1 MSNWIVVPLIVF
13 AYLTAGSAPAGARDR
28 DHDGLPDRW
37 EERYHISTSKKSGKK
52 DPDHDTVRNRREY
65 KERINP
71 RKRDTDRDGYDDR
84 AELRAGT
91 NPANDAD
98 RPFPN
103 RSSTGVPAGWTP
115 AHTQSTTMT
124 VEKPGAV
131 VEDVL
136 LRDGADLIVEAPD
149 VTIRRVKL
157 EGGVINNVSGGC
169 NNGLLVERTTIEPRA
184 GEDSSD
190 DTEGVLGYG
199 GYTARRVQIWHR
211 SEGFRVGGNDDGCG
225 AVRIE
230 HSFAAVTPPQPCG
243 DWHGDGLQ
251 GFGGPALTLRNT
263 TLDLDIKNCGGT
275 APFFYPSGQDNTSVD
290 IDGLLVKGGGAPFR
304 LGMPGTVSNLRVA
317 AGSWVYFPVDVNC
330 SALDHWDARVVA
342 IDAGYQVTRT
352 VRKLPCSGEGN

>member
-65 KERINP
+65 KEHINP

-131 VEDVL
+131 VQDVL

-190 DTEGVLGYG
+190 DTKGVLGYG

-230 HSFAAVTPPQPCG
+230 HSFAAVTPPQRALWRLARRRPA
-243 DWHGDGLQ
+243 GL
-251 GFGGPALTLRNT
+251 R
-263 TLDLDIKNCGGT
+263 
-275 APFFYPSGQDNTSVD
+275 
-290 IDGLLVKGGGAPFR
+290 R
-304 LGMPGTVSNLRVA
+304 
-317 AGSWVYFPVDVNC
+317 
-330 SALDHWDARVVA
+330 
-342 IDAGYQVTRT
+342 
-352 VRKLPCSGEGN
+352 PCSDAPQHHARPGHQELRRDSPVLLSLGTGQHQRRHRWPPWSRAAARRSGSECPGRCRT